1 MCFRSAV
8 KEISY
13 VAEREAVR
21 MKISRMRKIQNNE
34 NKNTVTE
41 VTQM

>member
-1 MCFRSAV
+1 MCFRLAV
-8 KEISY
+8 KEIRY
-13 VAEREAVR
+13 VANEMVVR

-34 NKNTVTE
+34 NTVTE